1 MPHKLLMKKFVT
13 WDELNEL
20 NSDYL
25 KASEK
30 KDADAMRDMDFV
42 YEKVDT
48 GKILILDRP
57 K

>member
-1 MPHKLLMKKFVT
+1 MPHKLLMRKFVT
-13 WDELNEL
+13 WDDLNEL
-20 NSDYL
+20 NADYL

-42 YEKVDT
+42 YEKVDE
-48 GKILILDRP
+48 GRILILDRP

>member
-13 WDELNEL
+13 WDDLNEL

-42 YEKVDT
+42 YEKVDE
-48 GKILILDRP
+48 GRILILDRP